1 MFVFMHRQMLARYN
15 SERMALGLL
24 LVESFDRYIFYSYSK
39 NISEEKANVVK
50 AVIGSFISNTV

>member
-24 LVESFDRYIFYSYSK
+24 LVESFDRYILYSYSK
-39 NISEEKANVVK
+39 NISEEKANVVR

>member
-39 NISEEKANVVK
+39 NISEEKANVVR
-50 AVIGSFISNTV
+50 AVIGSFLSNTV

>member
-1 MFVFMHRQMLARYN
+1 MFLFMHRQMLARYN

-39 NISEEKANVVK
+39 NISEEKANVVR

>member
-24 LVESFDRYIFYSYSK
+24 LVESFDRYILYSYSK
-39 NISEEKANVVK
+39 NISEEKANVVR
-50 AVIGSFISNTV
+50 AVIGSFLSNTV

>member
-39 NISEEKANVVK
+39 NISEEKANVVR